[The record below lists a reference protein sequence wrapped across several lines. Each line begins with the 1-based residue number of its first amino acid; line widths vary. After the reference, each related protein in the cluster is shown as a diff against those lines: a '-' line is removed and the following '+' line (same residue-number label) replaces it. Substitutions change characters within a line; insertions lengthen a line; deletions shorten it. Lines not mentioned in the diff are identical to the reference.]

1 MKRTFIYFLSI
12 LLCCIA
18 VTQTSCV
25 SSKKY
30 YQRGEY
36 DAAIRKAVKKVKANP
51 DNKKEVTIIE
61 KSFQMA
67 NSIDNDRI
75 MFLRKEGMPNSW
87 DEIFRLYT
95 NMKYRQEAI
104 RPVMPLKK
112 DGIVVP
118 ITFIN
123 YDNEII
129 EAKKRA
135 AEFFYVNAKK
145 LLETNDRFKAR
156 DAYQQLQKVKEY
168 YPVYQDTE
176 ELLNKAFEMG
186 QSRVYISLENNTM
199 YKLPASYY
207 DEMLAIPLG
216 SLNSTWIKYFTTQ
229 HEKGFHYK
237 AVLNLKIIDISPEKL
252 LQKETLFEKEV
263 QDGTEVLLDAN
274 NNTVK
279 DSLGNPIRVPRMV
292 KVSCKLIEVI
302 QQKAAHTEGTVE
314 YTDLYTQ
321 QTLKIVP
328 IASDYFFENTS
339 ASVMGDMRALPDEK
353 KKLVGI
359 PPVPFPLDVEM
370 IAGSSSILKKVF
382 HDVLIDNKYQFK

>member
-1 MKRTFIYFLSI
+1 MKRTFINFLAL
-12 LLCCIA
+12 LLCGIA
-18 VTQTSCV
+18 ITTTSCV
-25 SSKKY
+25 SSKKH

-51 DNKKEVTIIE
+51 ENKKEVTIIE
-61 KSFQMA
+61 KSFNMA

-112 DGIVVP
+112 DGIEVP
-118 ITFIN
+118 ITMIN

-145 LLETNDRFKAR
+145 LLESNDRFKAR
-156 DAYQQLQKVKEY
+156 DAYQQLQKVKDY

-186 QSRVYISLENNTM
+186 QSRVYITLDNNTM
-199 YKLPASYY
+199 FKLPVSYY

-216 SLNSTWIKYFTTQ
+216 SLNSTWIKYFTAQ

-252 LQKETLFEKEV
+252 LQKETIFEKEV

-302 QQKAAHTEGTVE
+302 QQKAAHTEGNVE
-314 YTDLYTQ
+314 YTDLYTK

-328 IASDYFFENTS
+328 IASDYFFENIS

-359 PPVPFPLDVEM
+359 PPIPFPLDVEM